1 MRLSA
6 RIMELKPQPSSTM
19 TQKDLLQA
27 ASQLNTIDLEQ
38 FVSQITALY
47 NQRKIVV
54 QSAEKQLLLKVHRS
68 LSPEVQQRWDA
79 LIEKRDDESL
89 TTSEYEELLQLT
101 EVVED
106 LNVQRMEALAQLAT
120 DRGVNLRTV
129 MRQLNIIEPSYG

>member
-1 MRLSA
+1 
-6 RIMELKPQPSSTM
+6 M

>member
-1 MRLSA
+1 
-6 RIMELKPQPSSTM
+6 MELKPQPSSTM

-47 NQRKIVV
+47 HQRKIVV
-54 QSAEKQLLLKVHRS
+54 QSAEKQLLVKVHRS
-68 LSPEVQQRWDA
+68 LPPEVQQCWDA
-79 LIEKRDDESL
+79 LIEKRDDERL

-106 LNVQRMEALAQLAT
+106 LNVQRVEALAQLAT
-120 DRGVNLRTV
+120 DRGVDLRTV
-129 MRQLNIIEPSYG
+129 MRQLNIPEPSYG

>member
-1 MRLSA
+1 
-6 RIMELKPQPSSTM
+6 MELKPQPSSTM